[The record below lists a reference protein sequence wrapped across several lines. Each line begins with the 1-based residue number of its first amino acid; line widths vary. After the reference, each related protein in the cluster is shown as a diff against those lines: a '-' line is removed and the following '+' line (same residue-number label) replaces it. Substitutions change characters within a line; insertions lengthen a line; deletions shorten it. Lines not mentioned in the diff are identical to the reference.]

1 MINGMTYPYMGYSQ
15 PYQERLAQLQNQYQQ
30 AMPQTPAQNGQSLL
44 WVQGEAGAKAYMMT
58 PNTTVLLMDSEG
70 QKFYLKS
77 TDMSGVPSMRT
88 FKYTEV
94 TSTPVFEQDKQI
106 KYVPRE
112 EFDDIKSKVNGILQ
126 MVDELKQKN
135 INGGETNEQS
145 DI

>member
-1 MINGMTYPYMGYSQ
+1 MMNGITYPYMGYTQ
-15 PYQERLAQLQNQYQQ
+15 PYQDRLAQLQNQYQQ
-30 AMPQTPAQNGQSLL
+30 SMPQAPVQSGQGLL

-77 TDMSGVPSMRT
+77 TDASGVPSMRT
-88 FKYTEV
+88 FKYVEV
-94 TSTPVFEQDKQI
+94 TNPPVFEQEPQM
-106 KYVPRE
+106 KYVARE

-135 INGGETNEQS
+135 INGGEVNE
-145 DI
+145 